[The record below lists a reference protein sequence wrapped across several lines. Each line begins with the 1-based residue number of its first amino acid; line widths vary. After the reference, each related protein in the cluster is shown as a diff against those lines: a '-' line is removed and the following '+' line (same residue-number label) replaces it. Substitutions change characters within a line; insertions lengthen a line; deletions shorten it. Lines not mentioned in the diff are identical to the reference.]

1 MSKVLL
7 VILDGLGD
15 RQHDVLLGR
24 TPLEAASTP
33 NLDAL
38 AAAGVCGTMYSLGP
52 GRAPTS
58 FQAHYALFGYP
69 AEEYPG
75 RGLLEAI
82 GEGMPPARGEIALRA
97 SLLTAEESADG
108 FTVTHR
114 PDPRRGESTLAS
126 VDLDGEFDGVRVR
139 FVHTDARQGLVFVS
153 AHEALSHHVTDA
165 DPFREGLPVLEVQP
179 TEEAPD
185 PEDAARTARALNA
198 WMLEAHER
206 LAGVPG
212 LGGDFMVTKWA
223 GSSHTAQPFTE
234 RYGMS
239 GAMVASGPLYAGLA
253 AVVGMRHVETG
264 CDLRDPRTDLET
276 RLAAALALLSGDIDF
291 VHAHTKAPD
300 HAAHKKNPAGKRD
313 VIEQLDAALG
323 VLVRERV
330 WERDII
336 VAVTADHA
344 TPSAGP
350 LYHSGEAVPL
360 LVLGGAA
367 GTDDVV
373 TFGERSCTRGF
384 LGTLRGSDLMPVL
397 LNAADRCVSTGER
410 FTAARQWAQPR
421 PQELVA
427 LRRAPR

>member
-7 VILDGLGD
+7 VVLDGLGD
-15 RQHDVLLGR
+15 RQHDVLGGR
-24 TPLEAASTP
+24 TPLEAAATP

-38 AAAGVCGTMYSLGP
+38 AARGSCGTMYSVGP

-58 FQAHYALFGYP
+58 FQAHFALFGYP
-69 AEEYPG
+69 SDEYPG

-82 GEGMPPARGEIALRA
+82 GEGMPPAPGEIVLRA
-97 SLLTAEESADG
+97 SLLSAEEGATG

-114 PDPRRGESTLAS
+114 PDPRRGEAMLAGIA
-126 VDLDGEFDGVRVR
+126 LDGTFDGVRVR

-153 AHEALSHHVTDA
+153 ADEPLGHNVTDA

-185 PEDAARTARALNA
+185 QAAAMRTARALNA
-198 WMLEAHER
+198 WMLATRER
-206 LAGVPG
+206 LANVPG
-212 LGGDFMVTKWA
+212 LDGDFMVTKWA
-223 GSSHTAQPFTE
+223 GSSYLAQPFTQ
-234 RYGMS
+234 RYGMA
-239 GAMVASGPLYAGLA
+239 GAVVASGPLYAGLA
-253 AVVGMRHVETG
+253 SVVGMRHVETG
-264 CDLRDPRTDLET
+264 CDLREPRADLEM
-276 RLAAALALLSGDIDF
+276 RLGVALDLLGGETDF

-300 HAAHKKNPAGKRD
+300 HAAHKKDPARKRD

-330 WERDII
+330 WERDIV

-360 LVLGGAA
+360 VILGGSA
-367 GTDDVV
+367 GADDV
-373 TFGERSCTRGF
+373 TAFGERACTRGM
-384 LGTLRGSDLMPVL
+384 LGTLRGSDLMPLL

-410 FTAARQWAQPR
+410 FTRARQWAQPR
-421 PQELVA
+421 PEDLVA
-427 LRRAPR
+427 LRRR